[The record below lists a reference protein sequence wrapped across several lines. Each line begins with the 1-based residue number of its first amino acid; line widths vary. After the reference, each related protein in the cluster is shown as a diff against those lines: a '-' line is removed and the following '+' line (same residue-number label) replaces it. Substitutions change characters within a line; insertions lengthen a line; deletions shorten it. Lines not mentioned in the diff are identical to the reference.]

1 MSKLEKLKAWIL
13 VLCTVAAA
21 PAHAGGGFAGATEP
35 TQLMNNVELVKV
47 ALDSAKSASTLVQKY
62 MLQIQQYQAQL
73 QNLKQLSNL
82 PTGLPSDL
90 TAAYNTLSSYRNAI
104 TTLEGS
110 LGNQVQAIETR
121 LTEARLSGMSWS
133 QYVSTVSNDATRRQ
147 KRAVE
152 RLKYEEDLLKQ
163 VQSDYE
169 FARQLQPTIN
179 TTEGV
184 QQSMALLNSQ
194 MNRVVTQNAKLLE
207 VLSQTVGDR
216 AERDAAKAADDQ
228 QSAAQREAM
237 RKRQEAIEQRQ
248 RSFGGF
254 Q

>member
-1 MSKLEKLKAWIL
+1 MSKFDWL
-13 VLCTVAAA
+13 AAA
-21 PAHAGGGFAGATEP
+21 SAALCVSLVSQAHAGGVIAGATEP
-35 TQLMNNVELVKV
+35 TQIMNNVELVKV
-47 ALDSAKSASTLVQKY
+47 AIDGAKTASTTVQKY
-62 MLQIQQYQAQL
+62 MLQIQQYQTQL
-73 QNLKQLSNL
+73 ENIRKLSEL
-82 PTGLPSDL
+82 PTGLVGDVV
-90 TAAYNTLSSYRNAI
+90 TAYNDLSRYKLAI
-104 TTLEGS
+104 NTLEGS
-110 LGNQVQAIETR
+110 LGAQASAMEAR
-121 LTEARLSGMSWS
+121 LTEARLSGMNWS
-133 QYVSTVSNDATRRQ
+133 EYVGAVGTDATRRQ

-169 FARQLQPTIN
+169 FARKLQPTIS
-179 TTEGV
+179 TTSGV
-184 QQSMALLNSQ
+184 HQSVALLNSQ

-207 VLSQTVGDR
+207 VISQSVGDR

-248 RSFGGF
+248 RAFGGF